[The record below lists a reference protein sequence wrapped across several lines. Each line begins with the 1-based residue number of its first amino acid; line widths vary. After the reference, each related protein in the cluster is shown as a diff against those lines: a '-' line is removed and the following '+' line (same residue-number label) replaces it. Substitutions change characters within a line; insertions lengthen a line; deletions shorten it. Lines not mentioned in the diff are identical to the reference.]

1 MTLDAAGPSA
11 DTPTTGGTGPPT
23 RQQFAVAVDGLHV
36 HTDSGRPIVDGV
48 TFSLAA
54 GHLLALIGA
63 SGSGKTTTALA
74 LLGWA
79 NPGTTITAG
88 SIRIAGEPILGR
100 TDTELRRLRSRLVS
114 YVPQDPLPALNPTRR
129 IGRQLFEILHAHQR
143 THDADAVIRRALERA
158 RLPADR
164 RFLRRYPHQLSGGQR
179 QRVVIAQALL
189 LEPAVVVLD
198 EPTTGLDAATQ
209 HEFLTHLDR
218 LRAETGAAMVYVTH
232 DVAAV
237 APHADRIA
245 VLRAGTIVEYDDTRT
260 LLRRPRHPYTRHL
273 LDVVPDPHRR
283 ASVTTRPARADG
295 SPATLAVP
303 VLQVRGLSVTYR
315 DGHQRLVAA
324 DRVDLDLEAGSCR
337 ALVGASGSGK
347 TTIGRCVAGLLR
359 PDAGGIA
366 LRGAVLAPT
375 ARRRTP
381 TQRRAIQIV
390 FQNPADSLNPRRTV
404 GAELARVV
412 RYFDTTEGAPVTR
425 RVMDLLDN
433 VRLPHGLVDRYP
445 GQLSGGEQQR
455 VAIARALAAGPDVLV
470 CDEITSALDVAVQAT
485 ILDLLAA
492 LRQEFGLSLLFITHD
507 LGVVSAIADQVTLID
522 HGRVQVTGST
532 RYLLDES
539 DHPLARC
546 LLAAAPSLSRALAGP
561 GGPAATGRPGP
572 R

>member
-1 MTLDAAGPSA
+1 MTSDSAGASA
-11 DTPTTGGTGPPT
+11 GTPTNGGTGPPA

-36 HTDSGRPIVDGV
+36 HADSGRPIVDGV
-48 TFSLAA
+48 TFNLAA
-54 GHLLALIGA
+54 GHLMALIGA

-100 TDTELRRLRSRLVS
+100 ADTDLRRLRSRLVS
-114 YVPQDPLPALNPTRR
+114 YVPQDPLHALNPARR
-129 IGRQLFEILHAHQR
+129 VGRQLFEILHAHRR
-143 THDADAVIRRALERA
+143 TRDADAVIGRALDRA
-158 RLPADR
+158 RLPTDR

-198 EPTTGLDAATQ
+198 EPTTGLDAVTE

-232 DVAAV
+232 DLAAI

-245 VLRAGTIVEYDDTRT
+245 VLRAGAIVEHGGTRT
-260 LLRRPRHPYTRHL
+260 LLRQPRHPYTRHL

-283 ASVTTRPARADG
+283 ASVTTRSTSAAG
-295 SPATLAVP
+295 SPTTPAVP

-366 LRGAVLAPT
+366 LRGVVLAPT
-375 ARRRTP
+375 ARRRAP
-381 TQRRAIQIV
+381 AQRRAIQIV
-390 FQNPADSLNPRRTV
+390 FQNPAESLNPRRTV

-412 RYFDTTEGAPVTR
+412 RYFDTAAGAPVAQ
-425 RVMDLLDN
+425 RVGDLLDS
-433 VRLPHGLVDRYP
+433 VRLPRGLVHRYP

-455 VAIARALAAGPDVLV
+455 VAIARALAADPDVLV
-470 CDEITSALDVAVQAT
+470 CDEITSALDVSVQAT
-485 ILDLLAA
+485 ILELLAA
-492 LRQEFGLSLLFITHD
+492 LRQDLGLTLLFITHD

-539 DHPLARC
+539 DHPLARR
-546 LLAAAPSLSRALAGP
+546 LLAAAPSLSRALA
-561 GGPAATGRPGP
+561 ATGRPGP

>member
-11 DTPTTGGTGPPT
+11 DIPTTGGTGPPT
-23 RQQFAVAVDGLHV
+23 RQQLAVAVDGLRV

-48 TFSLAA
+48 TFDLAA

-79 NPGTTITAG
+79 NPGTSITAG
-88 SIRIAGEPILGR
+88 SIRIAGEPVLGR
-100 TDTELRRLRSRLVS
+100 TDTDLRRLRSRLVS
-114 YVPQDPLPALNPTRR
+114 YVPQDPLHALNPARR
-129 IGRQLFEILHAHQR
+129 VGRQLFEILHAHRR
-143 THDADAVIRRALERA
+143 TRDADAVIGRALDRA
-158 RLPADR
+158 RLPTDR

-232 DVAAV
+232 DVAAI

-245 VLRAGTIVEYDDTRT
+245 VLRAGTIVEHDHTRT

-283 ASVTTRPARADG
+283 ASVTTRPTRADG
-295 SPATLAVP
+295 SPAAPAVP

-315 DGHQRLVAA
+315 DGHQRIVAA

-390 FQNPADSLNPRRTV
+390 FQNPAESLNPRRTV

-412 RYFDTTEGAPVTR
+412 RYFDTTAGASVAQ
-425 RVMDLLDN
+425 RVGDLLDS
-433 VRLPHGLVDRYP
+433 VRLPHGLVHRYP

-470 CDEITSALDVAVQAT
+470 CDEITSALDVSVQAT
-485 ILDLLAA
+485 VLDLLAA
-492 LRQEFGLSLLFITHD
+492 LRQELGLTLLFITHD
-507 LGVVSAIADQVTLID
+507 LGVVSAVADQVTLID

-539 DHPLARC
+539 DHPLARR
-546 LLAAAPSLSRALAGP
+546 LLAAAPSLSRALAGA